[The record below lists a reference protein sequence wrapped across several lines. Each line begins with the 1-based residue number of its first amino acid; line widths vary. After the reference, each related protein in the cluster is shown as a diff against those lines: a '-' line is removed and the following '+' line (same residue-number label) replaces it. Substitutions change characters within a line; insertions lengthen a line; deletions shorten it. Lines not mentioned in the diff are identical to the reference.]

1 MGKGRPVSGRHRCG
15 QAFRLGCIPAILGLL
30 LASTSVAP
38 ARALESSSIVID
50 EASGKVLHG
59 YRVDAA
65 HAPASLTKM
74 MTLFLAFE
82 ALERGRLRLAQPVT
96 ISVHAATRAP
106 SKMYFRAGQRV
117 TVENL
122 MLAVALKSAN
132 DAAAALAEAIGGSE
146 ARFAQMMT
154 AKAREIGMT
163 QTTFMTASG
172 LPAAGQLTTARDMAI
187 LTRAVHLR
195 YPLQYQA
202 YLGRRYAVAAQR
214 HIANTNRLLHT
225 NPEVDGGK
233 TGFTRAAGYNLATTA
248 QRDGRKVIVVVLG
261 ARSSSERF
269 YRTERL
275 MAAVFG
281 DEPAKGTLLADGRA
295 KTLHDNKP
303 GRLAAAF
310 IGRAEA
316 SERTDRPAAGP
327 AAEGERAPARATVIA
342 NAPKPRI
349 VYTRSTAYAVQLASY
364 GRYNQARNA
373 ATAAVRQL
381 PAQARKNARITV
393 VAVRAGKRPAYA
405 ARLTGM
411 RLADARL
418 ACQTLKRRG
427 MACQPLAYTVQH
439 ATIDTSV
446 PDTPPPAAERESD
459 EGDPPPVQPPA
470 IATPPAERESLR

>member
-1 MGKGRPVSGRHRCG
+1 MTAGYGRPELGRRESGRVR
-15 QAFRLGCIPAILGLL
+15 RLGLIPAAVGLL
-30 LASTSVAP
+30 LAAVGAGP
-38 ARALESSSIVID
+38 ARALEASSIVID
-50 EASGKVLHG
+50 ESSGHVLHG

-82 ALERGRLRLAQPVT
+82 ALERGQLRLAHAVT
-96 ISVHAATRAP
+96 ISAHAATRAP
-106 SKMYFRAGQRV
+106 SKMYFRAGQKV
-117 TVENL
+117 TIENL

-132 DAAAALAEAIGGSE
+132 DAAAALAEAIAGSE
-146 ARFAQMMT
+146 SRFAQMMT
-154 AKAREIGMT
+154 AKARQIGMS

-172 LPAAGQLTTARDMAI
+172 LPAVGQLTTARDMAI
-187 LTRAVHLR
+187 LTRAIHLR

-202 YLGRRYAVAAQR
+202 YLGRRYAVAAHR
-214 HIANTNRLLHT
+214 PIANTNRLLHT

-303 GRLAAAF
+303 GRLAGAL

-316 SERTDRPAAGP
+316 SERTDRPVAAD
-327 AAEGERAPARATVIA
+327 ERAPPRATVVA

-349 VYTRSTAYAVQLASY
+349 VYTRTTAYAVQLASFA
-364 GRYNQARNA
+364 RYNDARKA
-373 ATAAVRQL
+373 ASAAVRQL
-381 PAQARKNARITV
+381 PAQARKNARISV

-411 RLADARL
+411 KLADAQL

-427 MACQPLAYTVQH
+427 LACQALAYTVQH
-439 ATIDTSV
+439 ATVDTSV
-446 PDTPPPAAERESD
+446 PDTPPPALERESD
-459 EGDPPPVQPPA
+459 ERDPAPERPPASQPPSG
-470 IATPPAERESLR
+470 ERDTAR